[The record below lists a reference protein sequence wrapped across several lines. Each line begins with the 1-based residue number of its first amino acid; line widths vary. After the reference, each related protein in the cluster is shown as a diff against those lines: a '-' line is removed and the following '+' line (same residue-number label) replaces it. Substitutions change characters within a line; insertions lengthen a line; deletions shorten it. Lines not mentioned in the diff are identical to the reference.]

1 MAKHAGTLLDP
12 PTEDSLRDAGV
23 LSFGSED
30 KGKDKGKDPHK
41 DPAAQ
46 IDALM
51 SKLES
56 SEGNSSPQP
65 PAPLV
70 TIGTG
75 LPALPKKLIARVLA
89 NEYIDF
95 SELPPAKGKGRPM
108 PHSLEGQV
116 VVVQAAELLQTRKII
131 PDLATWAQCFSI
143 YTTTL
148 CAKYPTRLPELM
160 AYQTII
166 AKASQ
171 RYRWPSWVVY
181 DQNFR
186 QEAAGNPHQSWAR
199 VEPSIYAQCFT
210 GQAVSTENWCSRCQ
224 CLDHT
229 TSSCPYCPRKRQWN
243 NAGGSGNPSTQGR
256 QEQQICIKYNK
267 FNGDCKF
274 GKECRYLHICSACRE
289 LHPISHC
296 SAGKDSSGIGNQ

>member
-1 MAKHAGTLLDP
+1 MAKHAETLLDP
-12 PTEDSLRDAGV
+12 PPEDSLRDAGV

-51 SKLES
+51 SKIES
-56 SEGNSSPQP
+56 SEGNSSSQP

-75 LPALPKKLIARVLA
+75 LPALPKKLVARVLA

-108 PHSLEGQV
+108 PQSLEGQV

-131 PDLATWAQCFSI
+131 PDLAIWVQCFSI
-143 YTTTL
+143 YTATL
-148 CAKYPTRLPELM
+148 CAKYPARLPELM

-199 VEPSIYAQCFT
+199 VEPSIYTQCFT

-229 TSSCPYCPRKRQWN
+229 TSTCPYRPRKRQWN
-243 NAGGSGNPSTQGR
+243 NAGGSGNSSTQGR
-256 QEQQICIKYNK
+256 QEQQICIKY
-267 FNGDCKF
+267 NGDCKF

-289 LHPISHC
+289 LHPISRC
-296 SAGKDSSGIGNQ
+296 SAGKDSSGVSNQ